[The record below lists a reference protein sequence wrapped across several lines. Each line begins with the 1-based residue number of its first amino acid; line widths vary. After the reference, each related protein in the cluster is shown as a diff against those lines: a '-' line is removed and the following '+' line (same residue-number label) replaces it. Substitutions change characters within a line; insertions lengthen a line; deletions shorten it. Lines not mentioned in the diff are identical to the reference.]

1 MSNVVTWDKEGDIGI
16 ITVNYPPVNALSAG
30 VRQGLADGIKAFDGD
45 DSVNAIVLICDGRT
59 FIAGADITEFGK
71 PRTGPDLRVVQSDV
85 ESASKPVI
93 AAIHGTA
100 LGGGLETALACHYR
114 VAVPSAKVGLPEV
127 KLGLLPGAGGTQRL
141 PRLIGPEKALDMI
154 VQGDPIP
161 AAKAL
166 ELGVVD
172 EVVEEGNLRG
182 GALAYARRLIDEEA
196 GPRCIKDIDIDA
208 SSLPEG
214 FFANYR
220 QKIARRTRGFPA
232 PEKIIQCIEAAVSEP
247 FEEAMRIEREGITE
261 LMAGAESIALRYMFF
276 AEREVAKIPDVPRDT
291 EKRPINKAVVLGAG
305 TMGGGIAMNFANA
318 GIPVTILEV
327 NQDALDRGLG
337 IIEGNYANTVK
348 KGRLSQED
356 MDKRMSL
363 FSTTLNYDDIG
374 DADII
379 IEAVFENMDIKKEV
393 FRKLDAAA
401 KPGAILASNTSY
413 LNIDEI
419 AGVTSRP
426 GDVIGLHFFSPANVM
441 RLLEIVRGAETSKA
455 VIATCMAMAK
465 TIGKIGVLA
474 GVCHGFIGN
483 RMLARYSSEANKMLL
498 EGATPAQIDKVI
510 YDFGMP
516 MGPFTM
522 GDLAGIDVGYRARSE
537 NPDLF
542 TNDPQWPVVGDLM
555 AEAGRY
561 GQKTQAGFYKYE
573 GGDRTPISDPEV
585 EAIIKA
591 EAERVGIER
600 REISD
605 QEIRERCFY
614 AAINEGSR
622 ILEEGIALRP
632 CDIDII
638 WINGYGFPAY
648 RGGPMH
654 YADYIGLDK
663 INAAIE
669 GYRQRYG
676 ERNWKHSPLL
686 EKLASAGKGFAQWQD
701 VVGEEERAAG

>member
-1 MSNVVTWDKEGDIGI
+1 MSDVVTWETDGGIGI
-16 ITVNYPPVNALSAG
+16 ITVDYPPVNALSHG
-30 VRQGLADGIKAFDGD
+30 VRSGIMNGIKALDGD
-45 DSVNAIVLICDGRT
+45 QSVNAIVLLCNGRT

-71 PRTGPDLRVVQSDV
+71 PPKEPGLRDVQV
-85 ESASKPVI
+85 AIEYASKPVV

-141 PRLIGPEKALDMI
+141 PRLIGPERALDMI
-154 VQGDPIP
+154 IAGDPIP

-166 ELGVVD
+166 ELGVID
-172 EVVEEGNLRG
+172 EVIDGDLRAGAIEYVRNLVAEGG
-182 GALAYARRLIDEEA
+182 
-196 GPRCIKDIDIDA
+196 GPRRVRDINIDA
-208 SSLPEG
+208 SSLPDG
-214 FFANYR
+214 FFDEYR
-220 QKIARRTRGFPA
+220 KKIARRTRGFPA
-232 PEKIIQCIEAAVSEP
+232 PEKIIQCIEAVVTKP
-247 FEEAMRIEREGITE
+247 FDEGMEIERQGIAD
-261 LMAGAESIALRYMFF
+261 LMVSPESIALRYVFF
-276 AEREVAKIPDVPRDT
+276 SEREVAKIPDVPKDT
-291 EKRPINKAVVLGAG
+291 PLRPIESAVVIGAG

-318 GIPVTILEV
+318 GIPVKILEMS
-327 NQDALDRGLG
+327 QEALDRGLG
-337 IIEGNYANTVK
+337 IIEANYANTTK
-348 KGRLSQED
+348 KGRLSQEE

-363 FSTTLNYDDIG
+363 LSGTLSYDDIG
-374 DADII
+374 DADIV
-379 IEAVFENMDIKKEV
+379 IEAVFENMSVKKEV
-393 FRKLDAAA
+393 FAKLDTVA

-419 AGVTSRP
+419 AAQTGRP

-441 RLLEIVRGAETSKA
+441 RLLEIVRGEATAKD
-455 VIATCMAMAK
+455 VIATCMKMSK

-483 RMLARYSSEANKMLL
+483 RMLSRYSSEANKMLL
-498 EGATPAQIDKVI
+498 EGASPQQIDKVI

-522 GDLAGIDVGYRARSE
+522 GDLAGLDVGFRARSE
-537 NPDLF
+537 NPELF
-542 TNDPQWPVVGDLM
+542 PNDPQWPVVANIL
-555 AEAGRY
+555 AEKGRY

-573 GGDRTPISDPEV
+573 DGDRTPIPDEDV
-585 EAIIKA
+585 AAIIKA
-591 EAERVGIER
+591 AAQEVGIEQ

-605 QEIRERCFY
+605 EEIRERCFY
-614 AAINEGSR
+614 AAINEGAR

-654 YADYIGLDK
+654 FADQIGLDK
-663 INAAIE
+663 VHAAVE
-669 GYRQRYG
+669 RYRQRYG
-676 ERNWKHSPLL
+676 DRTWKHSALL
-686 EKLASAGKGFAQWQD
+686 EKLAHAGKGFAQWRD
-701 VVGEEERAAG
+701 VLQGEERAAG